1 MNPLAYS
8 IQSAAAASGLSV
20 SALDR
25 AIRSG
30 KLRAKS
36 SSEDDDGNPN
46 GKRLILASELQAYLD
61 GLVDA

>member
-1 MNPLAYS
+1 MTTLAYS
-8 IQSAAAASGLSV
+8 IQGAAEASGLSV

-25 AIRSG
+25 AIRAG

-36 SSEDDDGNPN
+36 SSEDADGNPN
-46 GKRLILASELQAYLD
+46 GKRIILATELQAYLD